1 MEITDE
7 LIIEKFFARDEKAID
22 DMNRKY
28 GDLCRCISY
37 NILKNN
43 SDTEECIN
51 SSYLS
56 LWNAIPP
63 TRPKSL
69 KAYLCEVVRNTAF
82 AILKSRNRTG
92 HQQIYFMELAEIL
105 PATESPESELDC
117 KTLIRYINKFLASR
131 KELDRKIFVMRY
143 YYNLSVKDIGARLG
157 VKEATVKTKLHRA
170 REELRSFLRSK
181 DYNV

>member
-1 MEITDE
+1 MQISDE
-7 LIIEKFFARDEKAID
+7 TIIEEFFDRDEKAIS
-22 DMNRKY
+22 DMNVKY
-28 GDLCRCISY
+28 GNLCRCISY

-69 KAYLCEVVRNTAF
+69 KAYLCEVVRNAAF
-82 AILKSRNRTG
+82 ALFKSKNHIG
-92 HQQIYFMELAEIL
+92 YQQMYFMELAEIL
-105 PATESPESELDC
+105 PAPDSPESELDC
-117 KTLIRYINKFLASR
+117 KTLIGYINQFLASR
-131 KELDRKIFVMRY
+131 KVLDRKIFVMRY
-143 YYNLSVKDIGARLG
+143 YYNLSVKDIGTRLG

-181 DYNV
+181 DYNL